1 MINKFYTS
9 ELDDYVFLKSN
20 SEEFTFLRF
29 KQLIAHNLESIK
41 KKKENVVI
49 LSNDSL
55 SFIVNFFTS
64 AFANKNIYITDE
76 VIKIENVDFDF
87 DVLSTIDIK
96 AEDKEVS
103 LPKIDDNKVY
113 INLLTSGSSGYPKII
128 KNTLHNMM
136 AEAKGVCTDITC
148 PYNRHFTVKT
158 TTTYSHLFG
167 LTFALFMPLAKN
179 YTISLDKMYYPEKT
193 PMCDYIIVSTP
204 SFLDSIKNNNIKF
217 PSSPKY
223 IITAGS
229 RLKKETFEYFEK
241 DQHIIEIYGST
252 ETGIIGYRTN
262 SFDEEL
268 TLFSEVNITP
278 CEEGS
283 IVNTPYAI
291 NNEIL
296 IHDAI
301 EVKGRK
307 ILLKNRTDRLL
318 KIQEKR
324 ISAESMES
332 KLRES
337 ELVND
342 AFCFKK
348 TDKIACLC
356 ALSTEGK
363 NYLLKNGIVELT
375 KELKQHAKKT
385 FEIIPQRWKF
395 IDTIPVT
402 NRGKIDVEFIAHIFD
417 INFSFPIVLERKW
430 YENRIRYKLYFYP
443 NSNFYSGH
451 FPSQPITPGVAQLY
465 LASFLGSHYFKE
477 QLTDG
482 QMKKIKFSNII
493 KEGDIVDLEL
503 IKTDNTVSYEYKTE
517 DEVFSSGQFSCDNI
531 LAGEE
536 E

>member
-9 ELDDYVFLKSN
+9 EFDDWVFLKSN
-20 SEEFTFLRF
+20 SEEYSFLRF
-29 KQLIAHNLESIK
+29 KQLISHNLKSVK
-41 KKKENVVI
+41 KKKQNVVI
-49 LSNDSL
+49 LSTDSL
-55 SFIVNFFTS
+55 SFIVNFFTA
-64 AFANKNIYITDE
+64 AFSGKNIYITDE
-76 VIKIENVDFDF
+76 VIKIENIDLDF
-87 DVLSTIDIK
+87 DVLSDIDTA
-96 AEDKEVS
+96 AEDKPVS
-103 LPKIDDNKVY
+103 LPEIDDNKVY

-136 AEAKGVCTDITC
+136 EEAKGVCRDIIC
-148 PYNRHFTVKT
+148 PYNRHFTVKM

-167 LTFALFMPLAKN
+167 LTFALFMPFYKN
-179 YTISLDKMYYPEKT
+179 YTISLDKMYHPENT
-193 PMCDYIIVSTP
+193 VLSDYIIVSTP
-204 SFLDSIKNNNIKF
+204 SFLDSVRNNNIKF

-241 DQHIIEIYGST
+241 DRHIIEIYGST
-252 ETGIIGYRTN
+252 ETGVIGYRTN
-262 SFDEEL
+262 SSEEEL
-268 TLFSEVNITP
+268 TLFSDITLTP
-278 CEEGS
+278 VEEGS

-291 NNEIL
+291 SNKIT

-301 EVKGRK
+301 EVRGRK

-324 ISAESMES
+324 ISAESLEQQ
-332 KLRES
+332 LREN

-348 TDKIACLC
+348 VDKIACLC

-363 NYLLKNGIVELT
+363 NYLLKNGTVELT
-375 KELKQHAKKT
+375 KVLKQHSKKN

-395 IDTIPVT
+395 IDSIPVT
-402 NRGKIDVEFIAHIFD
+402 NRGKIDVDFIAHIFD

-430 YENRIRYKLYFYP
+430 YENRVRYKLYFYP

-465 LASFLGSHYFKE
+465 LASFLGSYYFKE

-493 KEGDIVDLEL
+493 KAGDIVDLEL
-503 IKTDNTVSYEYKTE
+503 VKNGDIVSYEYKTE
-517 DEVFSSGQFSCDNI
+517 DEVFSSGQFSCENI

-536 E
+536 